1 MRKNMH
7 RSVKRI
13 MAYGLSVLLTAG
25 SLSGCG
31 LIASTGLS
39 ENEEE
44 LVAEYAAGVLMRY
57 VGDKTDGFGNLR
69 PTPVPFVTPAPEPE
83 AAAAD
88 INKTDDDI
96 PPVDDNS
103 TDDSMFDMDT
113 ADASVSGMNGG
124 SVEVNDIAGA
134 IGIEGFG
141 ISYTGY
147 ETADV
152 YPEAGDDTLS
162 FSMQA
167 TEGRKLLVL
176 HFDVKNSAPEDRE
189 CDILG
194 CNVKFR
200 ALINGTTRVNE
211 QMTILLNDLKSYRE
225 MIDAD
230 SSVDTVLVFEV
241 DSALAEQIGSLSL
254 VVVGAGGESTFS
266 LL

>member
-1 MRKNMH
+1 MRRAMH

-13 MAYGLSVLLTAG
+13 IAYGLSLMLTAG

-31 LIASTGLS
+31 LIASTGLT

-57 VGDKTDGFGNLR
+57 VGDKTDGFGNLK
-69 PTPVPFVTPAPEPE
+69 PTPIPFVTPAPENGPE
-83 AAAAD
+83 SPDVSTA
-88 INKTDDDI
+88 
-96 PPVDDNS
+96 DDNGS
-103 TDDSMFDMDT
+103 PMDDNTTDDSMFDADT
-113 ADASVSGMNGG
+113 EAASVSGTEGGAVAGNG
-124 SVEVNDIAGA
+124 IADA
-134 IGIEGFG
+134 IGIEGFE
-141 ISYTGY
+141 ITYTGY

-152 YPEAGDDTLS
+152 YPEAGDDILS

-167 TEGRKLLVL
+167 TEGRKLLVM
-176 HFDVKNSAPEDRE
+176 HFDIKNSAPEDRE
-189 CDILG
+189 CDVLG

-225 MIDAD
+225 MIAAD

>member
-1 MRKNMH
+1 MH

-13 MAYGLSVLLTAG
+13 MAYGLSLLLTAG

-31 LIASTGLS
+31 LIASTGLN

-69 PTPVPFVTPAPEPE
+69 PTPVPFVTPPQETETTGTDVNTA
-83 AAAAD
+83 
-88 INKTDDDI
+88 DDDI
-96 PPVDDNS
+96 PPMDDNS
-103 TDDSMFDMDT
+103 TEDSGFDTDT
-113 ADASVSGMNGG
+113 EDASVSGMNGG
-124 SVEVNDIAGA
+124 SVEANGIAGA
-134 IGIEGFG
+134 IGIEGFE

-147 ETADV
+147 ETVDV
-152 YPEAGDDTLS
+152 YPEAAEDSLA

-167 TEGRKLLVL
+167 TEGRKLLVM
-176 HFDVKNSAPEDRE
+176 HFDIKNSAPEDRE

-225 MIDAD
+225 MINAD
-230 SSVDTVLVFEV
+230 SSVDTVLVFEI

-254 VVVGAGGESTFS
+254 VVVGAGGESVFS